1 MLNHIEQKHK
11 LDIEHPAVEPAQPV
25 FEKPMPE
32 PSVVKSQ
39 GLDISSPPIRISQHG
54 KPPEAEE
61 QFTRASYSEDLS
73 GLVQAIFGLKNVMA
87 EINNTLKG
95 IQKKQDGIHKELF
108 EFRQI
113 FSEEKKKKKIRRF
126 FS

>member
-1 MLNHIEQKHK
+1 
-11 LDIEHPAVEPAQPV
+11 
-25 FEKPMPE
+25 MPE
-32 PSVVKSQ
+32 PSVVESHR
-39 GLDISSPPIRISQHG
+39 LDISPPPIRIFQPV

-61 QFTRASYSEDLS
+61 PFTRASYSEDLS

-87 EINNTLKG
+87 EINSTLKEMR
-95 IQKKQDGIHKELF
+95 KKQDGIQKELF

-113 FSEEKKKKKIRRF
+113 FSEEKKKKRIRRF